1 MPSVFVSIGSNIDPE
16 RHVCSCLQA
25 LRERF
30 GVLRL
35 STVYRTA
42 AVGFD
47 GDDFLNLVA
56 AFDTEDTV
64 DEVFDALHRIEDAHG
79 RERSQQRFKARTLDL
94 DLLLYGE
101 LVTRNDRYQLPR
113 AEITRCAF
121 VLKPLA
127 EIAADVVHPNQG
139 TTIDALWRAF
149 DASAEQLQA
158 VELRCSQ

>member
-1 MPSVFVSIGSNIDPE
+1 MPRVFVSIGSNIDPE

-30 GVLRL
+30 GALRL

-64 DEVFDALHRIEDAHG
+64 DAVFEVLHQIEDDHG
-79 RERSQQRFKARTLDL
+79 RTRTEGRFKARTLDL
-94 DLLLYGE
+94 DLLLYGD
-101 LVTRNDRYQLPR
+101 LVTRTERYHLPR
-113 AEITRCAF
+113 DEITRYAF
-121 VLKPLA
+121 VLRPLA
-127 EIAADVVHPNQG
+127 EIAADVRHPTEG
-139 TTIDALWRAF
+139 RIIAELWRTF
-149 DASAEQLQA
+149 DASAEQLHPVKLHCA
-158 VELRCSQ
+158 